1 MITLPAK
8 LDAFMKGQD
17 LKGLKPY
24 ALLYRNKWVDESG
37 SGDTPHYELDTANP
51 IDISDLIVKPN
62 TLSMTLDV
70 NEIAQYNCNNVT
82 LTLADT
88 QNRFVEGTPNS
99 YFPAGYQIYGSK
111 VVLYYGIDRGVVPSK
126 VSYTVVG
133 SPTITADGLASGFSN
148 SKYVQLPLLGSGVKD
163 IVIKM
168 TFTPISGDTN
178 TRIFTNNVASET
190 MTAINLYNNKIR
202 GRLRINNQQ
211 YVLDTSFA
219 PVFGTKYYTELVK
232 KGTVMKLRVSTDNA
246 NFIENTI
253 TVPDGQIN
261 FTGTVFN
268 IGANPA
274 QSTTP
279 FKGTI
284 DLKNSYI
291 ETNGQMYFNGADFFT
306 PEQRTALFTGMI
318 KELPTY
324 KPEKYQLDLKL
335 VSPLEMLKDIEAKD
349 FSNKVT
355 GETLTYKSTDSDGHK
370 IYWTSGTGVGGFSA
384 VYANGTK
391 LFEGVDYEVT
401 QTSVLNFPAIV
412 TIINSSHYNKTITAD
427 YYCWKTDLT
436 VEQIVAGLVSLAGY
450 NTTTEDIR
458 DVSWV
463 NEVRNPPQHS
473 GIFAAIGYYQNST
486 YEYKYNWK
494 PTSGGS
500 WQKTSGG
507 SRKHVYPNNFD
518 FSFQLTHNVENHE
531 NMVASTTLAMGD
543 AYNSS
548 TVTYS
553 NKNIGVVGVKN
564 GLSVRMATF
573 SVIGNNTH
581 LLVHKISN
589 GSATQ
594 LADVAFGSNESGGQ
608 RTFNTGTIKITKRG
622 NNITIYRNGTQIATT
637 TISTSMNYEWQG
649 RYKTSSFEMKNDY
662 ALAQTWNIYD
672 DNLVLI
678 GSNLT
683 NPCVVSDVN
692 DKTVLGQTWY
702 AVLATLTGSSS
713 NYFLKLYFSNDA
725 SSWSAAMNYSLNTA
739 IGRTER
745 YLYFILGINN
755 KPGSSFDIADCMTQF
770 LASTLQLNLVNLT
783 GLTVL
788 EALQDFALI
797 TGYEFGVDRNGIF
810 FFRPRLESTLPIYTL
825 DHSELV
831 KVDTVKKNF
840 SDFFTKLTLTF
851 AQVPLE
857 FYANEGT
864 KPTPVDKY
872 GVINKEIDKPEI
884 VNYDNPELAQAIGP
898 QLLAAYAAFPDV
910 IQCVGK
916 MNLALELADIVN
928 LERNYNLITPE
939 TASEYDKFS
948 KQMTYY
954 RACKITGINYN
965 FAKNQ
970 ITYTLRDVS
979 DASNSPQ
986 YGDDMYEFVYDL
998 PIQLGAK

>member
-17 LKGLKPY
+17 LKGLRPY

-37 SGDTPHYELDTANP
+37 SGETPHYELDTANP
-51 IDISDLIVKPN
+51 IDITDMIAKPN

-88 QNRFVEGTPNS
+88 QNKFVEGTPNS
-99 YFPAGYQIYGSK
+99 YFPAGYQLYGSK
-111 VVLYYGIDRGVVPSK
+111 VVLYYGINSPVNP
-126 VSYTVVG
+126 YTSQVG
-133 SPTITADGLASGFSN
+133 YTTVGNPTPQN
-148 SKYVQLPLLGSGVKD
+148 
-163 IVIKM
+163 
-168 TFTPISGDTN
+168 TP
-178 TRIFTNNVASET
+178 
-190 MTAINLYNNKIR
+190 
-202 GRLRINNQQ
+202 
-211 YVLDTSFA
+211 
-219 PVFGTKYYTELVK
+219 
-232 KGTVMKLRVSTDNA
+232 
-246 NFIENTI
+246 
-253 TVPDGQIN
+253 
-261 FTGTVFN
+261 
-268 IGANPA
+268 
-274 QSTTP
+274 
-279 FKGTI
+279 
-284 DLKNSYI
+284 
-291 ETNGQMYFNGADFFT
+291 
-306 PEQRTALFTGMI
+306 LFTGMI
-318 KELPTY
+318 KDLPTY

-335 VSPLEMLKDIEAKD
+335 VSPLEMLKDIEAKE

-436 VEQIVAGLVSLAGY
+436 VEQVVKGLADLGGY
-450 NTTTEDIR
+450 DSTTEDIR
-458 DVSWV
+458 NVSWV

-473 GIFAAIGYYQNST
+473 SVFAAIGYYQNST

-494 PTSGGS
+494 PTRNNS
-500 WQKTSGG
+500 WQQTNAG

-518 FSFQLTHNVENHE
+518 FSFQLTHNIEYHADN
-531 NMVASTTLAMGD
+531 VASTTLAMGD
-543 AYNSS
+543 SYNSS
-548 TVTYS
+548 NVNYNNVS
-553 NKNIGVVGVKN
+553 VGIVGVKN
-564 GLSVRMATF
+564 GLSVRLLSSAYPAIAGTR
-573 SVIGNNTH
+573 

-594 LADVAFGSNESGGQ
+594 LANVQIDSGLAGASG
-608 RTFNTGTIKITKRG
+608 THNTGTIKVSKRG
-622 NNITIYRNGTQIATT
+622 NNITVYRNGTQIATT

-662 ALAQTWNIYD
+662 ALNQTWNIYD

-678 GSNLT
+678 GANLT
-683 NPCVVSDVN
+683 NPCIVSGVN

-725 SSWSAAMNYSLNTA
+725 SSWSSAMNYSLNTA

-755 KPGSSFDIADCMTQF
+755 KPGSSFDISDAMTQF

-788 EALQDFALI
+788 EALQDLALI
-797 TGYEFGVDRNGIF
+797 SGYEFGVDRNGVF
-810 FFRPRLESTLPIYTL
+810 FFRPRVESTTPIYTL
-825 DHSELV
+825 DHNELV

-864 KPTPVDKY
+864 RPTAVDKY

-898 QLLAAYAAFPDV
+898 QLLAAYASFPDV

-916 MNLALELADIVN
+916 MNLALELADIVL
-928 LERNYNLITPE
+928 LERNYNLITPAD
-939 TASEYDKFS
+939 ASEYDKYS
-948 KQMTYY
+948 KQQTYY
-954 RACKITGINYN
+954 RACKITGLNYN
-965 FAKNQ
+965 FSKNQ

-979 DASNSPQ
+979 NADNTPQ
-986 YGDDMYEFVYDL
+986 YGDDLYEFVYDL